1 MSKVICDICGTSYPE
16 TADSCPICG
25 YSRYPEIELT
35 EEDLLMDEPLLTRN
49 KGGRYEEPAGKR
61 KNKEIFDYD
70 QVNPEEE
77 EEEEDTDDY
86 EEEEEAEEAPKSN
99 VGLVIVLVIVI
110 MLLMAAVGVV
120 FFKLFLPTFVGSRE
134 VTEATVPP
142 VVTQAPE
149 TEPTTEPT
157 IPCTDLILNEAP
169 KTLSKE
175 GQFYLL
181 NVKVLPADTTDILM
195 YVSGDE
201 AVCTV
206 TEGGRIVATGEGQT
220 TVYITCGNQQINCP
234 VIVKYEEE
242 TEPVTDP
249 TLPLL
254 EEGAGEEETT
264 GEETGETEATEETAS
279 EETEASEETA
289 APDVVLKL
297 KSTDKS
303 LAVGYGF
310 TLELDCDLDPSQ
322 VEWSVEHD
330 YIASVDE
337 KGFVLAKSR
346 GTTAVIVKYGDQE
359 VQCIIRCK

>member
-1 MSKVICDICGTSYPE
+1 MSKVICEICGTTYPD

-25 YSRYPEIELT
+25 YARYPEIELT

-49 KGGRYEEPAGKR
+49 KGGRFEEPTGKR
-61 KNKEIFDYD
+61 KNREIFDYD
-70 QVNPEEE
+70 QVNPGED
-77 EEEEDTDDY
+77 EEDP
-86 EEEEEAEEAPKSN
+86 EEEEAEDEEYPEEPRSSA
-99 VGLVIVLVIVI
+99 GLVILLVIVI
-110 MLLMAAVGVV
+110 MLLLAAVGFV
-120 FFKLFLPTFVGSRE
+120 FFRFFLPTFTGSE
-134 VTEATVPP
+134 EITVPTTEAAVTE
-142 VVTQAPE
+142 APE

-169 KTLSKE
+169 RSLSKE

-181 NVKVLPADTTDILM
+181 NVKVLPADTTDTLM

-220 TVYITCGNQQINCP
+220 TVYITCGTQQINCP
-234 VIVKYEEE
+234 VTVQYVEE
-242 TEPVTDP
+242 TEPVEEP
-249 TLPLL
+249 TLPVL
-254 EEGAGEEETT
+254 EEGD
-264 GEETGETEATEETAS
+264 TA
-279 EETEASEETA
+279 EETA
-289 APDVVLKL
+289 AEEATAEGEAPTGEAETQEPTEETLPPDVELKL
-297 KSTDKS
+297 KAYDRSIT
-303 LAVGYGF
+303 VGYGF
-310 TLELDCDLDPSQ
+310 TLELDCELDPSQ

>member
-1 MSKVICDICGTSYPE
+1 MNKVICDICGTTYPE

-25 YSRYPEIELT
+25 YARYPEIELT
-35 EEDLLMDEPLLTRN
+35 EEDLLMDEPPLTRS
-49 KGGRYEEPAGKR
+49 KGGRFEEPSGKR
-61 KNKEIFDYD
+61 RSKEIFDFD
-70 QVNPEEE
+70 QVNPEDEE
-77 EEEEDTDDY
+77 EPGEEDEEYEEY
-86 EEEEEAEEAPKSN
+86 EEESRSGT
-99 VGLVIVLVIVI
+99 GLVILLVIVI
-110 MLLMAAVGVV
+110 MLLMAAVGFV
-120 FFKLFLPTFVGSRE
+120 FFKFFLPTFAGSRE
-134 VTEATVPP
+134 TTVPTTEATV
-142 VVTQAPE
+142 TEAPE

-169 KTLSKE
+169 RSLSKE

-181 NVKVLPADTTDILM
+181 NVKVLPADTTDTLM

-220 TVYITCGNQQINCP
+220 TVYITCGTQQINCP
-234 VIVKYEEE
+234 VIVQYVEE
-242 TEPVTDP
+242 TEPVEEP
-249 TLPLL
+249 TLPVL
-254 EEGAGEEETT
+254 EEGDTTEETT
-264 GEETGETEATEETAS
+264 GEEATAEGEAPTGEAETQEPTEETLP
-279 EETEASEETA
+279 
-289 APDVVLKL
+289 PDVELKL
-297 KSTDKS
+297 KYTDRS
-303 LAVGYGF
+303 IAVGYGF
-310 TLELDCDLDPSQ
+310 TLELDCELDPSQ

>member
-25 YSRYPEIELT
+25 FNRYPEIELT

-49 KGGRYEEPAGKR
+49 KGGRYEEPTGKR

-77 EEEEDTDDY
+77 EEEEDTGNDTG
-86 EEEEEAEEAPKSN
+86 EEEYEEAPKSG

-110 MLLMAAVGVV
+110 MLLMAVVGFV
-120 FFKLFLPTFVGSRE
+120 FFRFFLPTFQGSRE
-134 VTEATVPP
+134 VTEATTEP
-142 VVTQAPE
+142 VVTEAPE

-157 IPCTDLILNEAP
+157 VPCTDLILNEAP
-169 KTLSKE
+169 RSLNKE

-181 NVKVLPADTTDILM
+181 NVKVLPEDTTDILM

-206 TEGGRIVATGEGQT
+206 TEGGRIVATGEGET

-254 EEGAGEEETT
+254 EEGTT
-264 GEETGETEATEETAS
+264 GEDTEQATGEENGQTEAV
-279 EETEASEETA
+279 EETEAPEETA
-289 APDVVLKL
+289 APDVELKL
-297 KSTDKS
+297 KAYDKS
-303 LAVGYGF
+303 ISVGYGF

-322 VEWSVEHD
+322 VEWSVEHG

-337 KGFVLAKSR
+337 KGFVLAKAR